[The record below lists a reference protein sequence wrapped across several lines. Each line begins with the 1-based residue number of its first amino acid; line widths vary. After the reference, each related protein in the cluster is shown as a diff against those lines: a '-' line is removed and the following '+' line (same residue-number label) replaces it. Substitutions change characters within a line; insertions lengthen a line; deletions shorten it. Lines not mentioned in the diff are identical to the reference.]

1 MFKRVI
7 WLCLA
12 LLCGQVAHA
21 QMEAKGIVVRVA
33 DKMIFIDL
41 GRRDGVQPG
50 DLFDILTSEVL
61 AHPLTGDTLAVT
73 PKSVGALRVFQVEEK
88 ISLAELLHIEGN
100 QDPMLMKVA
109 RIQDPERLMEIEKYM
124 ERRVHMGSGGSRNL
138 ALVPGLY
145 QLRTGER
152 RKGLALMGL
161 ETVSLVAGIGY
172 HFSSNEWEDKYDNL
186 GPNLP
191 KKDYDFYFEGARD
204 RRNWSNRFFWLAGAL
219 YAYNWIDVMWTDSSP
234 MMSLSARSGVPL
246 ALGLGLNRSGQA
258 LLQMTHRF

>member
-124 ERRVHMGSGGSRNL
+124 ERRVHMGSGSSRNL

-161 ETVSLVAGIGY
+161 EAASLMAGISY
-172 HFSSNEWEDKYDNL
+172 HFSSKDWENEYQKLDSPTDDF
-186 GPNLP
+186 
-191 KKDYDFYFEGARD
+191 DYYYKEARD

-234 MMSLSARSGVPL
+234 MMSLSARSKVPL